1 MRTLV
6 QLLPTLVTLLAS
18 MLVGLPIRAQTTV
31 DVGQSIQAAIE
42 AAAPGDVILVGPG
55 TFQED
60 LDFQGKPISLVGTG
74 PHTVIEGTGTG
85 PVVTFESGESFDSI
99 LDSVT
104 ITGGVATAG
113 GGVLIS
119 GASPTVIRCTITE
132 NRGSSSGSGIHVA
145 GGSQARLFNN
155 LVSFNTRK
163 SGDPHAIQ
171 IVGSSPAVVN
181 NTIVR
186 NDSNG
191 ILISGASSPV
201 ILNNVIARNGSVV
214 GGAPRGRGIC
224 DFSGGQAEILFNDFH
239 RNRVSALLRGGKDW
253 RRVTALQNAIDDPK
267 VSGNVDGR
275 PGFPRAGPKSPAQV
289 RCHDFEVC
297 DRGSGRA
304 VDQGHPGSEC
314 EDLDG
319 SQNTIGH
326 TGGPFTAGSHR
337 VPGEASCGVA
347 TP

>member
-1 MRTLV
+1 MLTPARLAATA
-6 QLLPTLVTLLAS
+6 LLTSLLAAPQS
-18 MLVGLPIRAQTTV
+18 AAQTTV

-55 TFQED
+55 TYGED
-60 LDFQGKPISLVGTG
+60 LDFLGKPVTVRGTG
-74 PHTVIEGTGTG
+74 PHTIVEGTGEG
-85 PVVTFESGESFDSI
+85 PVVTFASGESFDSV

-104 ITGGVATAG
+104 VTGGAAGSG

-119 GASPTVIRCTITE
+119 GASPTVLRCAVTA
-132 NRGSSSGSGIHVA
+132 NRASSSGSGVHVS

-155 LVSFNTRK
+155 LVSFNVRQ

-191 ILISGASSPV
+191 ILVSGASSPV
-201 ILNNVIARNGSVV
+201 IMNNVIARNGSVV

-224 DFSGGQAEILFNDFH
+224 DFSGGQAKILFNDFH
-239 RNRVSALLRGGKDW
+239 RNRVSALLRGGRDW
-253 RRVTALQNAIDDPK
+253 RRATALQNAVDDPN

-275 PGFPRAGPKSPAQV
+275 PGFPRAGPKTPEKV

-297 DRGSGRA
+297 DDGSGRA
-304 VDQGHPGSEC
+304 VDRGHPDGGC
-314 EDLDG
+314 LDLDG
-319 SQNTIGH
+319 SPNTLGH
-326 TGGPFTAGSHR
+326 LGGPFAPGSHR
-337 VPGEASCGVA
+337 VPDEASCGVA
-347 TP
+347 SP